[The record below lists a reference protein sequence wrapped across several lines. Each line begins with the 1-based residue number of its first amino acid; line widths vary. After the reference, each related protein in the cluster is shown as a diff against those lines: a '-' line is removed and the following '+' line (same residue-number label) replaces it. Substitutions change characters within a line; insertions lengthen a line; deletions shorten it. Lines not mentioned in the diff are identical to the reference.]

1 MTIKMK
7 SEGRSDPLLSMV
19 LIWGIR
25 NFHEVFLLQKNLD
38 FYEKIWKLAVD
49 SSVLLKLEP

>member
-1 MTIKMK
+1 MAIKMK

-38 FYEKIWKLAVD
+38 FYEKIWKLAD
-49 SSVLLKLEP
+49 ILQFF